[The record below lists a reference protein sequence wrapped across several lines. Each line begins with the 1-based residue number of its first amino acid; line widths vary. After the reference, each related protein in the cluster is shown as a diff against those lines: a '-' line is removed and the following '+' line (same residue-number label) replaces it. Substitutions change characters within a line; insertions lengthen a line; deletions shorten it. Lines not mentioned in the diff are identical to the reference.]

1 MKVVYDIL
9 TNLMLIFSLYFVITG
24 LFAFKKYKI
33 KKISDKKNK
42 FAILIACRNEEKV
55 IGALIDSLKVSN
67 YDSKFYEIVVLP
79 NNCTDN
85 TEEVAK
91 SKNVRVVK
99 VTEPVKTK
107 GEVLR
112 YAFKKLKNESY
123 DAYIILDAD
132 NLVHKNFITK
142 MNDALNSGYQV
153 AQGFRDAKNPQDNWI
168 TGSYTIFYYIQN
180 FFFNKARMSM
190 NASAAINGTGFMIS
204 KSIID
209 NYGFN
214 TKTLTE
220 DSEFTGICALNNVK
234 IGFVKDAVTYDE
246 HPLNFKDS
254 WRQRKRWSSGSL
266 NCLSIY
272 FKPLLKQFFTTFKLS
287 ALDMLLFYST
297 PLIQVISF
305 ALTSSLFIFHIIRG
319 LLINQFYY
327 DLSSIYFFIGLYIM
341 NVILNIFIIKLYG
354 KKIKDHYK
362 GIFAFPFFVLTWIP
376 INIASLFRRTKKW
389 DEIKHT
395 RTIKLE
401 SLKD

>member
-55 IGALIDSLKVSN
+55 IGALIDSLKVSD

-153 AQGFRDAKNPQDNWI
+153 AQG
-168 TGSYTIFYYIQN
+168 
-180 FFFNKARMSM
+180 
-190 NASAAINGTGFMIS
+190 
-204 KSIID
+204 
-209 NYGFN
+209 
-214 TKTLTE
+214 
-220 DSEFTGICALNNVK
+220 
-234 IGFVKDAVTYDE
+234 
-246 HPLNFKDS
+246 
-254 WRQRKRWSSGSL
+254 
-266 NCLSIY
+266 
-272 FKPLLKQFFTTFKLS
+272 
-287 ALDMLLFYST
+287 
-297 PLIQVISF
+297 
-305 ALTSSLFIFHIIRG
+305 
-319 LLINQFYY
+319 
-327 DLSSIYFFIGLYIM
+327 
-341 NVILNIFIIKLYG
+341 
-354 KKIKDHYK
+354 
-362 GIFAFPFFVLTWIP
+362 
-376 INIASLFRRTKKW
+376 
-389 DEIKHT
+389 
-395 RTIKLE
+395 
-401 SLKD
+401 